1 MSGAVPGIAENQSLD
16 DVMLAMD
23 VVDTLRHDERM
34 VRSDLS
40 ADEREADLIERLRG
54 IYKSQGID
62 VPDAIL
68 RDGVKALEEKRFVY
82 EPPERTFA
90 TRLATLYVTRDRWL
104 KPLVIALGLLI
115 ALYAAYHFLV
125 QAPKQA
131 ALEQRR
137 IELTQTIPDALTK
150 SHADIA
156 GLAEDPAIKARAD
169 ALLED
174 GRTAA
179 ASGNHERAVAIRDR
193 MAELAADLRQTYT
206 IRIVSRPG
214 AYSGVFRV
222 PDDDPSGR
230 NYYLI
235 VEAIDANGALVPV
248 QITSEE
254 DQTAKRTSSWGVR
267 VAERVFNAVADD
279 KADDQIIQN
288 AIIGQK
294 RRGVLEPDYA
304 IPVMSGRIVEW

>member
-1 MSGAVPGIAENQSLD
+1 MSGAVPGIEENQSLD
-16 DVMLAMD
+16 EVMLAMD

-68 RDGVKALEEKRFVY
+68 RDGVRALEEKRFSY
-82 EPPERTFA
+82 EPPERSFA
-90 TRLATLYVTRDRWL
+90 TRLATVYVTRDRWL
-104 KPLVIALGLLI
+104 KPLLVAIGVLV
-115 ALYAAYHFLV
+115 ALYAAYYFLV
-125 QAPKQA
+125 EAPRQA
-131 ALEQRR
+131 AVEQRR
-137 IELTQTIPDALTK
+137 IELTQTIPDALAK
-150 SHADIA
+150 SHAEIA
-156 GLAEDPAIKARAD
+156 RIAEDPAVKARAD
-169 ALLED
+169 TLLDD
-174 GRTAA
+174 GRAA
-179 ASGNHERAVAIRDR
+179 AAGGSYERASTIRDQ
-193 MAELAADLRQTYT
+193 MVQLAADLRQTYT

-214 AYSGVFRV
+214 EYSGIFRV
-222 PDDDPSGR
+222 PEDDPSGR

-235 VEAIDANGALVPV
+235 VEAVDDNGALVPV
-248 QITSEE
+248 QVTSEE
-254 DQTAKRTSSWGVR
+254 DQTVKRTSSWGIR

-288 AIIGQK
+288 AVIGEK